1 MGISYFPKKYFQR
14 ITDDENFLA
23 GGLAYLVLE
32 RLKRTSQKI
41 MREKLPLTTEL
52 LHKLYKIFG
61 GKKDEP
67 KRFNGKF
74 VMFLFFHG
82 IFKVL

>member
-1 MGISYFPKKYFQR
+1 MGISYFPKKYFQK

-41 MREKLPLTTEL
+41 TREKLPLTTEL
-52 LHKLYKIFG
+52 LHKLCKIFG

-67 KRFNGKF
+67 KRFNGNF
-74 VMFLFFHG
+74 VMYLFFDG

>member
-1 MGISYFPKKYFQR
+1 
-14 ITDDENFLA
+14 
-23 GGLAYLVLE
+23 
-32 RLKRTSQKI
+32 